1 MGTNQLNT
9 GYEQLKS
16 EYELTGYK
24 LTWITHNQFTCITLF
39 PPRVLSLW
47 LWALTTSIAASGVRT
62 SPELS
67 ARHIGAV

>member
-47 LWALTTSIAASGVRT
+47 L
-62 SPELS
+62 
-67 ARHIGAV
+67 